1 MELRAVSAVKKPQNN
16 LLVSSSEPLSQTI
29 MTIAYACVLFMGLL
43 PYVAAGIAKKGF
55 KEYDNAMPRLWLA
68 QQTGFRARANAAQA
82 NLFESLPLFFAAV
95 IIAHV
100 SGAPQA
106 RVDLLALG
114 FVLAR
119 IAYLICYVANWPTT
133 RSIVWCV
140 GLICVVA
147 LFFQI

>member
-1 MELRAVSAVKKPQNN
+1 MAPKVVLVLKRLQTKDPQKKT
-16 LLVSSSEPLSQTI
+16 ST

-55 KEYDNAMPRLWLA
+55 EGYDNALPRQWLA
-68 QQTGFRARANAAQA
+68 KQTGFRARANAAQA

-95 IIAHV
+95 IITSIAN
-100 SGAPQA
+100 APQA
-106 RVDLLALG
+106 RIDLLALG
-114 FVLAR
+114 FVAAR

-133 RSIVWCV
+133 RSIVWTL
-140 GLICVVA
+140 GIICVVS